1 MCVYATPSSREASI
15 KCCRARRVAARV
27 AHKILWQPK
36 RGTTTTFRIQQ
47 HLQMSRCALYP
58 CICEIRRYTDS
69 EHYATFTFCSST
81 VSVAIYATHKKTGR
95 ERGGEG
101 QREEKRGGEQRIHP
115 SLRFSAGC
123 RLSFSL
129 VGELGALHL
138 HSILVKSVA
147 HSMLAPC
154 RAGWGRGKGRAR
166 CLSLWCFSKCLSLVS
181 WPWLSNPANECG
193 FYLPLSAFPF
203 GFGFSHRYWDK
214 FKVLNGK
221 RIFQIEFSS
230 NSISFKKIFLE
241 MPNSF

>member
-1 MCVYATPSSREASI
+1 MYATPSSRDASI

-81 VSVAIYATHKKTGR
+81 VSVAIYATHKKTDR
-95 ERGGEG
+95 KRGGEG

-147 HSMLAPC
+147 HSMLATC
-154 RAGWGRGKGRAR
+154 RAGWGRGKGRVACR
-166 CLSLWCFSKCLSLVS
+166 CDAFQSVSLL
-181 WPWLSNPANECG
+181 
-193 FYLPLSAFPF
+193 YLGHGYQIRQTSA
-203 GFGFSHRYWDK
+203 
-214 FKVLNGK
+214 V
-221 RIFQIEFSS
+221 
-230 NSISFKKIFLE
+230 SISPYPLFPSVSVSRTVTETNLKY
-241 MPNSF
+241 